1 MDASADVAM
10 DVSGASRFLRFAG
23 KPARWSSSRLAVAIG
38 QLVVFSRRQPDTTL
52 DELRAALLGT
62 PIAGSSE
69 GGPGFS
75 ADRGVLLEEFDELI
89 EVHGRNARLAEV
101 FL

>member
-1 MDASADVAM
+1 MGTIADVAA
-10 DVSGASRFLRFAG
+10 DVSGARQFLRLAG

-62 PIAGSSE
+62 VTGSLE
-69 GGPGFS
+69 GRLGFS
-75 ADRGVLLEEFDELI
+75 ADRNVLLEEFDELI
-89 EVHGRNARLAEV
+89 ETHGRSARLAEV

>member
-1 MDASADVAM
+1 MGTITDVAG
-10 DVSGASRFLRFAG
+10 VSGARQFLRLTG

-52 DELRAALLGT
+52 AELRAALLGT
-62 PIAGSSE
+62 VTFE
-69 GGPGFS
+69 GRLGFS
-75 ADRGVLLEEFDELI
+75 ADRNVLLEEFDELI
-89 EVHGRNARLAEV
+89 ETHGRSARLAEV

>member
-1 MDASADVAM
+1 MSTIADVAA
-10 DVSGASRFLRFAG
+10 DVSGARRFMRLAG

-52 DELRAALLGT
+52 DELRAALLDAVT
-62 PIAGSSE
+62 GSSE
-69 GGPGFS
+69 GGLGFS
-75 ADRGVLLEEFDELI
+75 ADRDVLLEEFDELI
-89 EVHGRNARLAEV
+89 ETHGRSARLAEV